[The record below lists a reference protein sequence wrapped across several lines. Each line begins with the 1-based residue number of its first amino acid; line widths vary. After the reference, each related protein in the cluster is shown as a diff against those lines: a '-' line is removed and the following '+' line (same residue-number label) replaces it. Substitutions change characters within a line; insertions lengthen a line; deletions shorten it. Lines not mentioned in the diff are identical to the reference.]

1 MQLNLA
7 NASKPIEVIP
17 LGINWWGYK
26 VYVAKSGLKLVD
38 NGDGLHSLTDNDDVD
53 NAKLMT
59 RATTV
64 CETNT
69 PLVLSLIDVVLERY
83 RELWNV
89 DMLQP
94 DADEANNIDPEG
106 FVQTVNANFAA
117 ENPDAAETI
126 EERNDSLF
134 TVADLEATKVKFE
147 IELNLLD
154 LCKKVN
160 WDVLNMFFNH
170 EHEANR
176 VAASS
181 NSDYKQYITSRETA
195 LAVAE
200 LC

>member
-1 MQLNLA
+1 MIESRALA
-7 NASKPIEVIP
+7 CKTEKQRIEV
-17 LGINWWGYK
+17 LQKSRERAAKKLKDAMLEAVLKWGNSN
-26 VYVAKSGLKLVD
+26 KSGNKVIEL
-38 NGDGLHSLTDNDDVD
+38 DD
-53 NAKLMT
+53 AKLMT

-64 CETNT
+64 CETNA
-69 PLVLSLIDVVLERY
+69 PLVLSLIDAVLERY

-94 DADEANNIDPEG
+94 DANEANNIDPEG
-106 FVQTVNANFAA
+106 FVA
-117 ENPDAAETI
+117 E
-126 EERNDSLF
+126 
-134 TVADLEATKVKFE
+134 LEATKVKFE

-181 NSDYKQYITSRETA
+181 TSDYKQYITSRETA
-195 LAVAE
+195 LTVAE
-200 LC
+200 LCQSQSLTIK